1 MKRSLYIIVA
11 AALFTSAFALGTFS
25 PVFAKKYSVKKDSNL
40 GKAGCLVCHASAKGG
55 KLNPYGKD
63 LKEALGDS
71 KKLTSEVLAK
81 IESKDSNGNGI
92 KNIDEIKA
100 DKLPGAK

>member
-1 MKRSLYIIVA
+1 MKRSLLLIA
-11 AALFTSAFALGTFS
+11 TAALFASAFALGTFS
-25 PVFAKKYSVKKDSNL
+25 PVFVKKYSIKKDSNL

-63 LKEALGDS
+63 LKEALGGS
-71 KKLTSEVLAK
+71 KKLTPEALAK
-81 IESKDSNGNGI
+81 IEDKDSNGNGV